1 MPFGVSTSCQ
11 LQESLIT
18 LSMMFP
24 GEEEEGEVSLG
35 LMSPGKG
42 EAGAVYPEGM
52 GAEGWHL
59 HSPGHH
65 MEEAHK
71 FGAMLFPS
79 LKSCPEAT
87 YIGKKKKP
95 NNHPTKEVG
104 KRILKP
110 EEADEVSSFIPS
122 GQWHR
127 SHFSK
132 CNCSQLYFPPSAR
145 QPVLAGVINV
155 SF

>member
-1 MPFGVSTSCQ
+1 MPFGVSTSCW

-24 GEEEEGEVSLG
+24 GEEEEGEVSLGVMSPGEDEAGEESLG

-65 MEEAHK
+65 MEEAHE

-79 LKSCPEAT
+79 LKACPEAT
-87 YIGKKKKP
+87 YIGKKRNQTITQQKKL
-95 NNHPTKEVG
+95 G
-104 KRILKP
+104 KG
-110 EEADEVSSFIPS
+110 F
-122 GQWHR
+122 
-127 SHFSK
+127 
-132 CNCSQLYFPPSAR
+132 
-145 QPVLAGVINV
+145 
-155 SF
+155 